1 MSHEFQRRA
10 THFFK
15 LWFDQCDSESPWL
28 FEDTPA
34 ILAGYS
40 SSLEYLTWAVEVPL
54 ASRTYKC
61 VTDLVHLFPRARA
74 LGL

>member
-1 MSHEFQRRA
+1 MSHEFQMRA
-10 THFFK
+10 TYFFK
-15 LWFDQCDSESPWL
+15 LWFDQCDSDSPWL
-28 FEDTPA
+28 FEYTPE

-54 ASRTYKC
+54 ACRTYNS
-61 VTDLVHLFPRARA
+61 VTDLVRLFPTARA